1 MKKISLLVASLLLLL
16 MVMPLTANAD
26 SFDQV
31 IQRWEKK
38 QLFQNDMDGNLTV
51 KVIYYSAEYM
61 EAYIQSEAKKNLW
74 TESETED
81 FKYKFLTALNLNETI
96 PIYIEFVNNGPTMH
110 LGPFDNMVSLRIKN
124 KTYKPIEYDKRFNF
138 GFQGQK
144 DGLVFFPRY
153 DVKTGEDLLEGVK
166 SVRLEFKPAISPILD
181 GKAPF
186 YIWDIAKDD
195 PDKLYQGSTAA
206 RMETDRLIKRLER
219 LRKDKADE
227 ESKLASINS
236 EIATIQARLN
246 ELAKQ

>member
-31 IQRWEKK
+31 MQRWMKK
-38 QLFQNDMDGNLTV
+38 QLFQSDMDGNLTV

-96 PIYIEFVNNGPTMH
+96 PIYIEFVNNGPTMY

-124 KTYKPIEYDKRFNF
+124 KTYKRSNMTSASTS
-138 GFQGQK
+138 
-144 DGLVFFPRY
+144 VFRDRRTVLYSFPGMMSRQ
-153 DVKTGEDLLEGVK
+153 
-166 SVRLEFKPAISPILD
+166 
-181 GKAPF
+181 
-186 YIWDIAKDD
+186 AKIY
-195 PDKLYQGSTAA
+195 LQV
-206 RMETDRLIKRLER
+206 
-219 LRKDKADE
+219 
-227 ESKLASINS
+227 
-236 EIATIQARLN
+236 
-246 ELAKQ
+246 